1 MWKIPPREKIYEALT
16 AVADG
21 RVKITGAHEAEV
33 ISSSGST
40 TYLVRFDDDIT
51 RVASNDNASR
61 WQGYLGYPIL
71 AVLMVLGKLRY
82 DPEAAMLLAGIP
94 WKEINKKY
102 RNDYANAVDSVL
114 ASCRER
120 GVDVR
125 KIEEEVD
132 ALWRQITAL
141 ELEKLPGTRT

>member
-40 TYLVRFDDDIT
+40 TYLVRFDD
-51 RVASNDNASR
+51 DNASR